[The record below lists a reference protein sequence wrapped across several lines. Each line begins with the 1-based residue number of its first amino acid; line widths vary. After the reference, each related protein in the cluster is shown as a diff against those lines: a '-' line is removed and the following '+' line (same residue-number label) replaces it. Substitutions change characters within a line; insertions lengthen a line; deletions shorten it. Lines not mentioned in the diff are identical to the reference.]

1 MLRLSSPLQLQ
12 QVWER
17 PKASPPPSSPI
28 RSADEQDG
36 QEEAEAKQYASSI
49 VSNAVSETQCS
60 VVASIEIPIPPP
72 RPAPMV
78 PPKDVHLKKSARGMS
93 HSNKSSCSSIHH
105 SSNRSIDTQE
115 QRQSFVPP
123 VMHDS
128 SSADGTTSFCS
139 SSNVPPTPTS
149 AMHSKSKDC
158 LSSGIPPPPPIPN
171 MESTISSTREDG
183 GSLRRAASRLS
194 LKRRGFSKKIKKVLS
209 FQKKRQS
216 TVF

>member
-17 PKASPPPSSPI
+17 PKASPPPSSPV
-28 RSADEQDG
+28 RYADEQDD

-49 VSNAVSETQCS
+49 ESNAVSETHCS
-60 VVASIEIPIPPP
+60 VVGSIEIPIPPP

-78 PPKDVHLKKSARGMS
+78 PPKDPQYRQSTRLAS
-93 HSNKSSCSSIHH
+93 HSSSSSAITTN
-105 SSNRSIDTQE
+105 SSRSVDTQQGE
-115 QRQSFVPP
+115 QRQNSVVPP

-128 SSADGTTSFCS
+128 SSADGTVSFCS
-139 SSNVPPTPTS
+139 SSNMPPTPTS

-171 MESTISSTREDG
+171 MESTISSREDG

-209 FQKKRQS
+209 FQKKRKS